1 MCMFCASLPAV
12 MAVGVAAQAQTNE
25 KQRAARDRGET
36 PAPVKVQP
44 IKVALVVAGGVVAA
58 AVAYHAA
65 TQGG

>member
-12 MAVGVAAQAQTNE
+12 MAVGVATQAQTNE
-25 KQRAARDRGET
+25 KNRAARDRGET
-36 PAPVKVQP
+36 PPPVKVQP

>member
-36 PAPVKVQP
+36 PAPAKVQP
-44 IKVALVVAGGVVAA
+44 IKVALVVAGGVMAA